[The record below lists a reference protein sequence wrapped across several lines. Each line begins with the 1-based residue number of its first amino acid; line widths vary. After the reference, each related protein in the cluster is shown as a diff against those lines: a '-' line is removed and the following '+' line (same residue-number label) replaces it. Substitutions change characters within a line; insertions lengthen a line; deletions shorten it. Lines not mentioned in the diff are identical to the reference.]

1 MASKLGLS
9 ANKMSARILKRE
21 DNKYKKEVIY
31 DVLKMYMDECRKA
44 VLDGERVQ
52 IKGVGT
58 IIPKLRTH
66 KGAFNMPI
74 CNRCEG
80 NPPPY
85 VEVKLSRNDSF
96 RKELSEKLLKNL
108 DNGIIGLG
116 KLTFDIQQIN
126 ILKDSGFIKEEIEE
140 D

>member
-1 MASKLGLS
+1 MANQGL
-9 ANKMSARILKRE
+9 AAKKMAARILNRE
-21 DNKYKKEVIY
+21 DNKYKKELIY

-44 VLDGERVQ
+44 VLNGERVQ
-52 IKGVGT
+52 ITGVGT

-116 KLTFDIQQIN
+116 KLSFDVQQIN
-126 ILKDSGFIKEEIEE
+126 ILKNSGFIKEDYKEE
-140 D
+140 

>member
-1 MASKLGLS
+1 MANQGLA
-9 ANKMSARILKRE
+9 ANKMAARILNRE
-21 DNKYKKEVIY
+21 DNKYKKELIY

-44 VLDGERVQ
+44 VLNGERVQ
-52 IKGVGT
+52 ITGVGT

-66 KGAFNMPI
+66 KGTFNMPI

-116 KLTFDIQQIN
+116 KLSFDVQQIN
-126 ILKDSGFIKEEIEE
+126 ILKNSGFIKEDYKEE
-140 D
+140 

>member
-1 MASKLGLS
+1 MANQGLA
-9 ANKMSARILKRE
+9 ANKMAARILNRE
-21 DNKYKKEVIY
+21 DNKYKKELIY

-44 VLDGERVQ
+44 VLNGERVQ
-52 IKGVGT
+52 ITGVGT

-116 KLTFDIQQIN
+116 KLSFDIQQIN
-126 ILKDSGFIKEEIEE
+126 ILKNSGFIKEDYEE
-140 D
+140 E

>member
-1 MASKLGLS
+1 MANQGLA
-9 ANKMSARILKRE
+9 ANKMAARILNRE
-21 DNKYKKEVIY
+21 DNKYKKELIY

-44 VLDGERVQ
+44 VLNGERVQ
-52 IKGVGT
+52 ITGVGT

-116 KLTFDIQQIN
+116 KLSFDVQQIN
-126 ILKDSGFIKEEIEE
+126 ILKNSGFIKEDYKEE
-140 D
+140 

>member
-1 MASKLGLS
+1 MANQGLA
-9 ANKMSARILKRE
+9 ANKMAARILNRE
-21 DNKYKKEVIY
+21 DNKYKKELIY

-44 VLDGERVQ
+44 VLNGERVQ
-52 IKGVGT
+52 ITGVGT

-108 DNGIIGLG
+108 DNGISGLG
-116 KLTFDIQQIN
+116 KLSFDVQQIN
-126 ILKDSGFIKEEIEE
+126 ILKNSGFIKEDYKEE
-140 D
+140 

>member
-1 MASKLGLS
+1 MTNQGLA
-9 ANKMSARILKRE
+9 ANKMAARILNRE
-21 DNKYKKEVIY
+21 DNKYKKELIY

-44 VLDGERVQ
+44 VLNGERVQ
-52 IKGVGT
+52 ITGVGT

-96 RKELSEKLLKNL
+96 RKALSEKLLKNL
-108 DNGIIGLG
+108 EDGIIGLG
-116 KLTFDIQQIN
+116 KLSFDVQQIN
-126 ILKDSGFIKEEIEE
+126 ILKHSGFIKEDYKEE
-140 D
+140 